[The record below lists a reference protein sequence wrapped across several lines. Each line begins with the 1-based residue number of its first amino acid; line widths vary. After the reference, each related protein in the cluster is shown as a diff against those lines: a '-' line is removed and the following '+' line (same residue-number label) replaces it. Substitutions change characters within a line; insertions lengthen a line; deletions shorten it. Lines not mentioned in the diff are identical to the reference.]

1 MAVLGYTMSSIIPTP
16 NEDSAVRLKRSV
28 KSRPRGRSGVGHLI
42 WTVIVSG
49 LLLVPN
55 CVIALQAV
63 QWLRLFSEWFES
75 PRMGQ
80 TLIFALPIAFL
91 VVEWWIFDRVVDWL
105 SPERTKTTTALN
117 RR

>member
-1 MAVLGYTMSSIIPTP
+1 VII
-16 NEDSAVRLKRSV
+16 
-28 KSRPRGRSGVGHLI
+28 
-42 WTVIVSG
+42 SG

-80 TLIFALPIAFL
+80 TLIFALPIAL
-91 VVEWWIFDRVVDWL
+91 LIVEWWIFDRVVDWL
-105 SPERTKTTTALN
+105 SPERTTTAATP
-117 RR
+117 RSK